1 MTTNDSR
8 NSLKRTLLMARAR
21 HPKKEIEAAIQYAE
35 ANGWRVAV
43 GGSHAWG
50 KLYCPY
56 NDAEC
61 RCGEFCITSIWS
73 TPRSPGNYARKLRR
87 VIDNCAARKRLA
99 SSAGSER
106 DSE

>member
-1 MTTNDSR
+1 MTTNGSVI
-8 NSLKRTLLMARAR
+8 SLQRTLLMARAR
-21 HPKKEIEAAIQYAE
+21 HPKKEIEAAIRYAE

-73 TPRSPGNYARKLRR
+73 TPRNPGNYARKLRR
-87 VIDNCAARKRLA
+87 VVDNCAARKRLA
-99 SSAGSER
+99 SSVDGAS

>member
-1 MTTNDSR
+1 MTTNGSVI
-8 NSLKRTLLMARAR
+8 SLRRTLLMARAR
-21 HPKKEIEAAIQYAE
+21 HPKKEIEAAIRYAE

-73 TPRSPGNYARKLRR
+73 TPRNPGNYARKLRR
-87 VIDNCAARKRLA
+87 VVDNCAARKRLA
-99 SSAGSER
+99 NSVGGASDLE
-106 DSE
+106 